1 MAEEI
6 ATYEDRSYDPS
17 VEPESSSAWL
27 NLIDDADKKFRE
39 WQSKA
44 NKIEKLYASLNKN
57 SLRTPIYGDREFA
70 IFWANIEVLKP
81 SIYARPPVP
90 VVVPRFKDRRPVPR
104 TTSEL
109 LERSVVT
116 AFEIADIDSI
126 MRLVRDDLAIVG
138 RGVPWVRYETKDGE
152 HVCIDYIDRAD
163 FLHDPARNWLEV
175 GWVARRA
182 WLTHEQMRERF
193 EPTSGD
199 AYLKAAYVV
208 DKKDRPRGSVGP
220 REKCGVW
227 EIWSKDEKRVV
238 WVTEGVEVLLD
249 EANPP
254 HLKLEGFFPCP
265 KPAYATVEPR
275 SLVPVPDVIKYED
288 QLIEIDKLTNRIH
301 SLAEALKLRGF
312 YQGGGTIGDAV
323 EKAYTI
329 ADDRQILIP
338 VDSLAGFKSGSGEAI
353 EWLPLDMVA
362 TTIQTLIL
370 TRQQIIG
377 DVYQIPGLSD
387 IMRGESDATET
398 ATAQQIKAQYGSVRI
413 RDKQAELVRVARDL
427 VRIVAEIMAE
437 NFDEET
443 LIDMSQMEIPTR
455 ADINKQVSQLEGQ
468 AKQISDAVQQ
478 VQTNPQMMAEAQANP
493 EEAQQKLQQAQSQ
506 VQQIMGQIE
515 KLKQTVTIEDVMELL
530 RDQKIR
536 PFVLDIETDSTI
548 QPDEQAEKEARTEF
562 VTALA
567 GLVQQFTPMIQM
579 SPAMAPM
586 VGEIIKFAL
595 APYRAGR
602 ELEGKID
609 EAIEG
614 MVAQSQQPPPNPE
627 AEKLKAEQAMEQM
640 RMQFEQQKQQAEDAR
655 AERELEMKA
664 KIEEAKLMSEREG
677 QILEAQIKERES
689 QQKMQLEQQ
698 KAANE
703 AERFKLEMAKLQM
716 EIEAKQAELQI
727 KAQSAQIDAQAK
739 VQQAEIQASQAE
751 QQAVHNEQAFAQQ
764 AALNEQKARG
774 DNG

>member
-6 ATYEDRSYDPS
+6 TTYEDRSYDPS

-27 NLIDDADKKFRE
+27 NLIDDAEKKFRD
-39 WQSKA
+39 WQVKA

-57 SLRTPIYGDREFA
+57 NLRTPIYGDREFA

-90 VVVPRFKDRRPVPR
+90 VVVPKFKDRRPIPR

-109 LERSVVT
+109 LERAVIT
-116 AFEIADIDSI
+116 AFDKADIDSI

-138 RGVPWVRYETKDGE
+138 RGVAWARYDTKKKDE

-163 FLHDPARNWLEV
+163 FLHDPTRNWLEV

-182 WLTHEQMRERF
+182 WLTHDQMKERF
-193 EPTSGD
+193 QPTSGD

-208 DKKDRPRGSVGP
+208 DKKDRPKGSVGP

-227 EIWSKDEKRVV
+227 EIWSKEENRVV

-249 EANPP
+249 EADPP

-265 KPAYATVEPR
+265 RPAYATVEPR
-275 SLVPVPDVIKYED
+275 SLVPVPDVIKYDD

-301 SLAEALKLRGF
+301 SLAEAIKVKGF
-312 YQGGGTIGDAV
+312 YQAGGEIGDAV
-323 EKAYTI
+323 EKALTI
-329 ADDRQILIP
+329 ADDRQIMVP
-338 VDSLAGFKSGSGEAI
+338 VASIAAFGGGSGDPI
-353 EWLPLDMVA
+353 VWLPIDMIA
-362 TTIQTLIL
+362 TTIQTLIAM
-370 TRQQIIG
+370 RQQIIG
-377 DVYQIPGLSD
+377 DVYQITGLSD
-387 IMRGESDATET
+387 IMRGESDAAET

-443 LIDMSQMEIPTR
+443 LIEMSQLEIPSR
-455 ADINKQVSQLEGQ
+455 ADIEKQIKPLEAQ
-468 AKQISDAVQQ
+468 AKQIADVIQQ
-478 VQTNPQMMAEAQANP
+478 AQRDPRMVAEAEANP
-493 EEAQQKLQQAQSQ
+493 EAAQQKLQEAQGQ

-530 RDQKIR
+530 RDQKTR

-614 MVAQSQQPPPNPE
+614 MVTQSQQPQPNPE
-627 AEKLKAEQAMEQM
+627 QQKLEAEQAMEQM
-640 RMQFEQQKQQAEDAR
+640 RMQFEQQKQQAEDQR
-655 AERELEMKA
+655 AERELQMKA
-664 KIEEAKLMSEREG
+664 QIEEAKLMADRES
-677 QILEAQIKERES
+677 QMMDAQFKERENAAKME
-689 QQKMQLEQQ
+689 QIAAQMQRDAQKGELELRKLQLEIERMQLDGAI
-698 KAANE
+698 K
-703 AERFKLEMAKLQM
+703 
-716 EIEAKQAELQI
+716 IET
-727 KAQSAQIDAQAK
+727 AQ
-739 VQQAEIQASQAE
+739 
-751 QQAVHNEQAFAQQ
+751 QQAVQSARAFEQKSALTAQQ
-764 AALNEQKARG
+764 AAQKAQG
-774 DNG
+774 PAE